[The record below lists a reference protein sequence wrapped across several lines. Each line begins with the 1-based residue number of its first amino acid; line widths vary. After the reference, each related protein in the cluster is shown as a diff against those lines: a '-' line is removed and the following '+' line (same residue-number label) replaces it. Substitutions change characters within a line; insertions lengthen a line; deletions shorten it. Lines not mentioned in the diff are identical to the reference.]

1 MTILSGSSAMP
12 PTSANSLQ
20 RALRRRI
27 QARRVARRDSRFHT
41 ALRVDPQAP
50 VLVLSPHWDDAVLDC
65 WSLLT
70 GAPECTVVNIFA
82 GSPPPG
88 FLTLWD
94 AITGASDSAEQT
106 RARLAEDA
114 VALALAKRTPVNL
127 PFLDNQYR
135 TQPGPPLE
143 QLDRALCAQVPGASH
158 VYVPA
163 GVGGH
168 PDHKLVRRYGRM
180 LVRAGM
186 PVTLYVDLPYCVTHG
201 WPHWVDASE
210 PDPNL
215 NIDAFWLSF
224 LDGVPEMPTLRSA
237 HVERLDDDA
246 AAAKLAAMRSYRTQ
260 FPALNGGAKQM
271 LADPAVHRFEVR
283 WELVGDGTGRAQ
295 AQPNPS

>member
-27 QARRVARRDSRFHT
+27 QARRVARRDSHFHT
-41 ALRVDPQAP
+41 ILRVDPQAP
-50 VLVLSPHWDDAVLDC
+50 ALVLSPHWDDAVLDC

-70 GAPECTVVNIFA
+70 GAQECTVVNIFA

-114 VALALAKRTPVNL
+114 SALALAKRTPVNL

-215 NIDAFWLSF
+215 NVDAFWLSF
-224 LDGVPEMPTLRSA
+224 LDGVPEMPPLRSA
-237 HVERLDDDA
+237 HVERLDDDD